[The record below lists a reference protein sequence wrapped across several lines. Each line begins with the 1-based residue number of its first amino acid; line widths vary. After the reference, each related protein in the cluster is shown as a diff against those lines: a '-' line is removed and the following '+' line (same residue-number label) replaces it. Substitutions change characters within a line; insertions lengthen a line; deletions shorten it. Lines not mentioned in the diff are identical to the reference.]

1 MSKNER
7 RVLMRYTK
15 PDAESA
21 TCNGAA
27 ADIRKQ
33 SSGSEFTMA
42 DTGAHRFLQLVKTLN
57 LTELR
62 VELDTGVG
70 AVWCFQLHRN
80 RPNFTIS
87 LLKDIRAIQR
97 LITDFHRD
105 FPHDARRVTKFLI
118 WASDV
123 GSVFNL
129 GGDLSHFVH
138 LVENGDIP
146 RLKSYA
152 MGCVDVCFANYSGLY
167 ADVIVGALVAGD
179 ALGGGFESAL
189 SCDFIIAEEQAR
201 FGLPEILYGLFPG
214 MGAYS
219 FLSRRIGQAKA
230 ESMILDGGLH
240 KAAEVKEMGLLDHVS
255 ATSLGRADVER
266 HLAKLSKRFEAALS
280 IYNARRRTF
289 PISYREMM
297 DIVED
302 WISTAARLSPHD
314 LRKMK
319 RLANAQDGRLEVSKD
334 NRPPD

>member
-1 MSKNER
+1 
-7 RVLMRYTK
+7 MRFTM
-15 PDAESA
+15 PEGENA
-21 TCNGAA
+21 TRNGAA
-27 ADIRKQ
+27 ADSRKE
-33 SSGSEFTMA
+33 SGTFEITMT

-62 VELDTGVG
+62 VELDAGLG
-70 AVWCFQLHRN
+70 AVWCFQQHRN

-87 LLKDIRAIQR
+87 LLRDIRAIQR

-105 FPHDARRVTKFLI
+105 FPHDARRVTRFLI

-129 GGDLSHFVH
+129 GGDLSYFVH
-138 LVENGDIP
+138 QVEKGDIA

-152 MGCVDVCFANYSGLY
+152 MACVDVCFANYSGLH

-189 SCDFIIAEEQAR
+189 SCDFIMAEEQAR

-255 ATSLGRADVER
+255 ATSLGRLDMER
-266 HLAKLSKRFEAALS
+266 HLTKLSKRFEAVLS
-280 IYNARRRTF
+280 IYHARRRTF
-289 PISYREMM
+289 PISHREMT

-302 WISTAARLSPHD
+302 WISTAARLSAHD

-319 RLANAQDGRLEVSKD
+319 RLANAQDGRLEVSKGK
-334 NRPPD
+334 RPSD

>member
-1 MSKNER
+1 MSETGN
-7 RVLMRYTK
+7 
-15 PDAESA
+15 S

-27 ADIRKQ
+27 GDTWKQ
-33 SSGSEFTMA
+33 SCGSEVTMA
-42 DTGAHRFLQLVKTLN
+42 DTGAHRFLQLVKNLN
-57 LTELR
+57 LSELR
-62 VELDTGVG
+62 IELDSGVG

-80 RPNFTIS
+80 RPNFTVS
-87 LLKDIRAIQR
+87 LLKDIRSIQR

-105 FPHDARRVTKFLI
+105 FPHDARRVTRFLI

-129 GGDLSHFVH
+129 GGDLSYFVR
-138 LVENGDIP
+138 LAEMRDIP
-146 RLKSYA
+146 RLRSYA
-152 MGCVDVCFANYSGLY
+152 MACVDVCFANYSGLY

-189 SCDFIIAEEQAR
+189 SCDFIVAEEQAR

-230 ESMILDGGLH
+230 ESMILDGGLLN
-240 KAAEVKEMGLLDHVS
+240 AAEIKGTGLLDHVS
-255 ATSLGRADVER
+255 APSHGRADVER
-266 HLAKLSKRFEAALS
+266 HLTKLSKRFEAALS

-289 PISYREMM
+289 PISYREMT

-302 WISTAARLSPHD
+302 WVSTAAQLSPHD
-314 LRKMK
+314 LKKMK
-319 RLANAQDGRLEVSKD
+319 RLANAQDSRLDVSKNMRTSD
-334 NRPPD
+334 

>member
-1 MSKNER
+1 
-7 RVLMRYTK
+7 MRFAK
-15 PDAESA
+15 PEAESA

-27 ADIRKQ
+27 ADTRKQ
-33 SSGSEFTMA
+33 SGGPEIIMA
-42 DTGAHRFLQLVKTLN
+42 DTGAHRFLQLVKALN

-62 VELDTGVG
+62 VELDTAVG
-70 AVWCFQLHRN
+70 AVWCFQQHRN

-87 LLKDIRAIQR
+87 LLRDIRAIQR

-105 FPHDARRVTKFLI
+105 FPHDARRVTRFLI

-129 GGDLSHFVH
+129 GGDLSCFVH
-138 LVENGDIP
+138 LVEKGDIP

-152 MGCVDVCFANYSGLY
+152 MACVDVCFANYSGLY

-189 SCDFIIAEEQAR
+189 SCDFIMAEEQAR

-219 FLSRRIGQAKA
+219 FLSRRLGQAKA
-230 ESMILDGGLH
+230 ESMILDGGLY
-240 KAAEVKEMGLLDHVS
+240 KAAQVKEMGLLDHVS
-255 ATSLGRADVER
+255 ATSLGRADMER
-266 HLAKLSKRFEAALS
+266 HLTKLSKRFEAALS

-289 PISYREMM
+289 PISYREMT

-302 WISTAARLSPHD
+302 WISTAAQLSPHD

-319 RLANAQDGRLEVSKD
+319 RLANAQDGRLVFSKD
-334 NRPPD
+334 KNPSD

>member
-1 MSKNER
+1 MSDEK
-7 RVLMRYTK
+7 T
-15 PDAESA
+15 
-21 TCNGAA
+21 TCNGAGG
-27 ADIRKQ
+27 DIRKQ
-33 SSGSEFTMA
+33 SGGSEITMA
-42 DTGAHRFLQLVKTLN
+42 DTGAHRFLQLVKCLN

-62 VELDTGVG
+62 VELDTGLG
-70 AVWCFQLHRN
+70 AVWCFQLHRK

-87 LLKDIRAIQR
+87 LLKDIRSIQR

-105 FPHDARRVTKFLI
+105 FPHDARRVTRFLI
-118 WASDV
+118 WASDI
-123 GSVFNL
+123 GGVFNL
-129 GGDLSHFVH
+129 GGDLSYFVH
-138 LVENGDIP
+138 LAEQGDIP

-152 MGCVDVCFANYSGLY
+152 MACIDVCFANYSGLY
-167 ADVIVGALVAGD
+167 SDVIVGALVAGD

-240 KAAEVKEMGLLDHVS
+240 NAAEVRGMGLLDHVS

-266 HLAKLSKRFEAALS
+266 HLTKLSKRFQAALA
-280 IYNARRRTF
+280 ICNARRRTF
-289 PISYREMM
+289 PISYREMT

-302 WISTAARLSPHD
+302 WISTAAQLSPHD

-319 RLANAQDGRLEVSKD
+319 RLATAQDSRLEAGNDKSPKA
-334 NRPPD
+334 

>member
-1 MSKNER
+1 
-7 RVLMRYTK
+7 MRFTM
-15 PDAESA
+15 PEVESA
-21 TCNGAA
+21 TYDGAA
-27 ADIRKQ
+27 ADSRKQ
-33 SSGSEFTMA
+33 SGGSEITMA
-42 DTGAHRFLQLVKTLN
+42 DTGAHRFVQLVKALN

-62 VELDTGVG
+62 VELDAGVG
-70 AVWCFQLHRN
+70 AVWCFQQHRN

-105 FPHDARRVTKFLI
+105 FPHDARRVTRFLI
-118 WASDV
+118 WASEV

-129 GGDLSHFVH
+129 GGDLGYFMH
-138 LVENGDIP
+138 LVEKGDIP

-152 MGCVDVCFANYSGLY
+152 MACIDVCFANYSGLH

-240 KAAEVKEMGLLDHVS
+240 KAAQLKEMGLLDHVS
-255 ATSLGRADVER
+255 ATSLGRPDVDR
-266 HLAKLSKRFEAALS
+266 HLTKLSKRFEAALS

-289 PISYREMM
+289 PISYREMT

-302 WISTAARLSPHD
+302 WISTAAQLSPHD

-319 RLANAQDGRLEVSKD
+319 RLANAQDSRLEVCKD
-334 NRPPD
+334 KRPPD